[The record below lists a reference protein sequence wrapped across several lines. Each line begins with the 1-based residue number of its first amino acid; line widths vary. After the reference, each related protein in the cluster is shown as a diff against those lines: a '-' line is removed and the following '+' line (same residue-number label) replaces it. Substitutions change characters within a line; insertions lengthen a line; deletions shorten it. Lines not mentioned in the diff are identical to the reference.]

1 MKYLLSC
8 SRWPLLHAY
17 CLHVLTIFT
26 TVWRRRG
33 GLYHVFPTSGTCT
46 ISLQLPTTYYL
57 LLTRAGVAGVAAV
70 AGDGDA
76 KVGGGALGR
85 R

>member
-1 MKYLLSC
+1 MLTAYTCLLYLLPCGVVKAACATSSQPAVPAPSLC
-8 SRWPLLHAY
+8 SM
-17 CLHVLTIFT
+17 
-26 TVWRRRG
+26 
-33 GLYHVFPTSGTCT
+33 
-46 ISLQLPTTYYL
+46 LPTTYYL